1 MTTPPVGHCSR
12 GGRSG
17 GPARDTVWK
26 TITSKEDRK
35 DATVTDYGSGT
46 AVTFDSGE
54 GKESILDGVSLKNG
68 DNGIYCYY
76 SAPIIRN
83 CSISGNTAKG
93 IYGNNSTCDI
103 LNCRIAENSGATG
116 IYDCDGDI
124 VDCAIVEN
132 STGMDKCDGAILDC
146 VVSDNSSYGLT
157 SCTANIDNCVISNNS
172 SYGLYN
178 CNSEINNCHILNN
191 GDDGVYNVNG
201 NSSVTNC
208 VVSGNNDNGIYIYS
222 TSNVYAQKVIVTNC
236 TIIGN
241 SSSGIYFRS
250 YNNSNSILIR
260 NTIIALNKAYGVNK
274 YDSDGD
280 VDLKYNNIWGN
291 KVGNY
296 KTVEPGATD
305 IHSNPRFVVDGYWDN
320 GDSWVEGNY
329 YLKSIAGHWTETIW
343 VNDDITSPCIDAG
356 DPTSGVFNEPTPN
369 GGKIN
374 LGAYGGTAKASKSPW
389 GPEPYCTKYPKSD
402 INNDCKVN
410 LEDFMILASEWLE
423 CNLEPVSACAE

>member
-1 MTTPPVGHCSR
+1 MES
-12 GGRSG
+12 
-17 GPARDTVWK
+17 
-26 TITSKEDRK
+26 TS
-35 DATVTDYGSGT
+35 
-46 AVTFDSGE
+46 
-54 GKESILDGVSLKNG
+54 I
-68 DNGIYCYY
+68 
-76 SAPIIRN
+76 
-83 CSISGNTAKG
+83 
-93 IYGNNSTCDI
+93 
-103 LNCRIAENSGATG
+103 
-116 IYDCDGDI
+116 
-124 VDCAIVEN
+124 DCAIVEN
-132 STGMDKCDGAILDC
+132 STGMNQCDGVILNC
-146 VVSDNSSYGLT
+146 TVSDNSSYGLA
-157 SCTANIDNCVISNNS
+157 SCTANINNCVISNNN
-172 SYGLYN
+172 SYGLYK

-191 GDDGVYNVNG
+191 GGDGVRIYGDG

-208 VVSGNNDNGIYIYS
+208 VVSGNNGNGIHS
-222 TSNVYAQKVIVTNC
+222 QFNTEEVIVANC

-241 SSSGIYFRS
+241 SGSGIYLGHYDRV
-250 YNNSNSILIR
+250 SILIR
-260 NTIIALNKAYGVNK
+260 NTIIVLNKAYGVEFDDYNTTTN
-274 YDSDGD
+274 GD
-280 VDLKYNNIWGN
+280 IGLKYNNIWGN